1 MHENAYFYLCQW
13 WIGPCFKLFFILT
26 RKHKCYLWSWNLYSF
41 FRKEMSVQQRATWK
55 TLHGFSWSSHWMVT
69 QEWGWGSCD
78 EVVCHGSGCEGLGS
92 HREAPWVPKPTPH
105 VYLNCPRAGKFLSHG
120 SRWLSPPS
128 ARSPPQPRACGN
140 FSRLSKLAPSN
151 TLLFP
156 SCSHRVPNKQAC
168 VTNNNGAGLSPW

>member
-1 MHENAYFYLCQW
+1 MLFLELES
-13 WIGPCFKLFFILT
+13 LFFFQKRDVSPTKSNLKDT
-26 RKHKCYLWSWNLYSF
+26 SWLLMVLPLDGYPGVRLGELWWSCLSWLWMWGP
-41 FRKEMSVQQRATWK
+41 RQPQ
-55 TLHGFSWSSHWMVT
+55 GSSLGT
-69 QEWGWGSCD
+69 QAHPSC
-78 EVVCHGSGCEGLGS
+78 
-92 HREAPWVPKPTPH
+92 
-105 VYLNCPRAGKFLSHG
+105 LNCPRAGKFLSHG